1 VKEIKKIIWGTDG
14 SKESE
19 EALNY
24 AVFLAKTFNSEIIGV
39 SVIPMPEQ
47 LIDEYFRKS
56 QGEVHDWTVKVN
68 ENIESRLTSISS
80 ELSSQG
86 VSFKGV
92 VLEGEPNKEIVGL
105 ARRERADLIVM
116 GKRGHGLIGRILTGS
131 NTLKVL
137 RESSVPVVAVK
148 KSEEGRAIGIRN
160 ILVPLDI
167 NQKVDSALD
176 YAVDLAERMNASISV
191 LYVFKLVSYTNFEIP
206 PIVLADVM
214 EGLMK
219 SSSGELAK
227 RVEKM
232 KLRRRIRNRE
242 IDKLEINTEVIQGI
256 STSATIVDY
265 ATNKNTDLIVINT
278 HGKKGIKKFVLGS
291 VAEKVIQ
298 ESPCT
303 VLTLK
308 P

>member
-24 AVFLAKTFNSEIIGV
+24 AVFLAKKFNSEIIGV

-80 ELSSQG
+80 ELASQG

-116 GKRGHGLIGRILTGS
+116 GKRGHGLMGRILTGS

-148 KSEEGRAIGIRN
+148 KSEEGRAIDIRN

-176 YAVDLAERMNASISV
+176 YAVDLAERINASISV
-191 LYVFKLVSYTNFEIP
+191 LYVFKLVNYTNFEIP

-232 KLRRRIRNRE
+232 ELRRRIRNRE

>member
-1 VKEIKKIIWGTDG
+1 MKEIKKIIWGTDG

>member
-1 VKEIKKIIWGTDG
+1 MKEIKKIIWGTDG

-24 AVFLAKTFNSEIIGV
+24 AVFLAKKFNSEIIGV

-80 ELSSQG
+80 ELASQG

-116 GKRGHGLIGRILTGS
+116 GKRGHGLMGRILTGS

-148 KSEEGRAIGIRN
+148 KSEEGRAIDIRN

-176 YAVDLAERMNASISV
+176 YAVDLSERINASISV

>member
-24 AVFLAKTFNSEIIGV
+24 AVFLAKKFNSEIIGV

-80 ELSSQG
+80 ELTSQG

-116 GKRGHGLIGRILTGS
+116 GKRGHGLMGRILTGS

-148 KSEEGRAIGIRN
+148 KSEERRAIEIRN

-176 YAVDLAERMNASISV
+176 YAVDLAERINASISV
-191 LYVFKLVSYTNFEIP
+191 LYVFKLVNYTNFEIP

-219 SSSGELAK
+219 SSLGELAK

-242 IDKLEINTEVIQGI
+242 IDKLEINTEVIEGI

>member
-148 KSEEGRAIGIRN
+148 KSEEGRAIDIRN

>member
-1 VKEIKKIIWGTDG
+1 MKEIKKIIWGTDG

-148 KSEEGRAIGIRN
+148 KSEEGRAIDIRN

>member
-24 AVFLAKTFNSEIIGV
+24 AVFLAKKFNSEIIGV

-80 ELSSQG
+80 ELTSQG

-116 GKRGHGLIGRILTGS
+116 GKRGHGLMGRILTGS

-148 KSEEGRAIGIRN
+148 KSEEGRAIEIRN

-176 YAVDLAERMNASISV
+176 YAVDLAERINASISV
-191 LYVFKLVSYTNFEIP
+191 LYVFKLVNYTNFEIP

-219 SSSGELAK
+219 SSLGELAK

-242 IDKLEINTEVIQGI
+242 IDKLEINTEVIEGI

>member
-1 VKEIKKIIWGTDG
+1 MKEIKKIIWGTDG

-24 AVFLAKTFNSEIIGV
+24 AVFLAKKFNSEIIGV

-80 ELSSQG
+80 ELASQG
-86 VSFKGV
+86 VSFKGM

-116 GKRGHGLIGRILTGS
+116 GKRGHGLMGRILTGS

-148 KSEEGRAIGIRN
+148 KSEEGRAIEIRN

-176 YAVDLAERMNASISV
+176 YAVDLAERINASISV
-191 LYVFKLVSYTNFEIP
+191 LYVFKLVNYTNFEIP

-219 SSSGELAK
+219 SSLGELAK